1 MLMTSVAA
9 GEVSASAGQ
18 GSAELWRWSATRLA
32 HAIATAQISSREAVQ
47 SCLDRIAATNP
58 QLNALVE
65 VSAQEALDAAAEAD
79 RLVAAGGPLGPLHG
93 VPITTKINSD
103 QAGHVTTNGV
113 VALKDDVA
121 EADSPQVASL
131 RRAGAILV
139 GRSNTPAF
147 SFRWFTTNDVHGRTL
162 NPWNAT
168 RTPGGSS
175 GGAASSVA
183 AGMTPIAHGNDIGGS
198 VRYPGYVCGLVALRP
213 TVGRVSSMHRLP
225 QGLDPSPAFPA
236 MGVEGPLARSIE
248 DVRLALRC
256 MDAPDAR
263 DPIHVPGATAP
274 PPAPRPLQ
282 VGLVRDVGV
291 AAPTSAVNAALD
303 QAAAWL
309 GDAGYVV
316 EEVELPLLAEAYRL
330 WWLLVMEEFR
340 MVMPMVEQF
349 GDDGMKRAAEHYY
362 KVRAELIG
370 EEPGLPDYIR
380 GYGRR
385 ATLMRQLSEFM
396 DRYSTILTPVSAEQ
410 AFEQDADLVGVDR
423 MREVIA
429 AQWSMMAV
437 PLLGFP
443 GLAVPTGVAGGLPV
457 GVQLIGRRFDEEAL
471 LDAGAVIEARAG
483 SLTPIDPIEG

>member
-1 MLMTSVAA
+1 MTSVAP
-9 GEVSASAGQ
+9 GEVSVSDGK
-18 GSAELWRWSATRLA
+18 GSAELWRWPATRLA

-47 SCLDRIAATNP
+47 SCLDRIAAVNP
-58 QLNALVE
+58 QLNALAE

-79 RLVAAGGPLGPLHG
+79 RLVASGGPLGPLHG
-93 VPITTKINSD
+93 VPVTTKINSD

-113 VALKDDVA
+113 AALKDDVA

-147 SFRWFTTNDVHGRTL
+147 SFRWFTNNDIHGRTL
-162 NPWNAT
+162 NPWDVA

-175 GGAASSVA
+175 GGAGSSVA

-198 VRYPGYVCGLVALRP
+198 VRYPAYVCGVVGLRP

-225 QGLDPSPAFPA
+225 EGASPLPAFPL

-248 DVRLALRC
+248 DARLALRC
-256 MDAPDAR
+256 MAAPDAR
-263 DPIHVPGATAP
+263 DPVHVPGATAP
-274 PPAPRPLQ
+274 PPAPRPLR

-291 AAPTSAVNAALD
+291 ATSASAVDAALD

-349 GDDGMKRAAEHYY
+349 GDDAMKRAAQNYY
-362 KVRAELIG
+362 EVRAELFG
-370 EEPGLPDYIR
+370 GEPGLTDYMT

-385 ATLMRQLSEFM
+385 ATLMRQLGEFM
-396 DRYSTILTPVSAEQ
+396 DRYSTILLPVSAEQ
-410 AFEQDADLVGVDR
+410 ALEQDADLGGTDR

-437 PLLGFP
+437 PVLGFP
-443 GLAVPTGVAGGLPV
+443 GLSVPTGVAGGLPV
-457 GVQLIGRRFDEEAL
+457 GVQLVGRRFDEEAL

-483 SLTPIDPIEG
+483 TFTPIDPVAR

>member
-1 MLMTSVAA
+1 MTSVAP
-9 GEVSASAGQ
+9 GEVSASTGE
-18 GSAELWRWSATRLA
+18 GFVELWRWPAARLA

-47 SCLDRIAATNP
+47 SCLDRIAAVNP

-65 VSAQEALDAAAEAD
+65 VSAEEAREAAAEAD
-79 RLVAAGGPLGPLHG
+79 RQVAAGTPLAPLHG
-93 VPITTKINSD
+93 VPVTTKMNSD
-103 QAGHVTTNGV
+103 QAGHATTNGV
-113 VALKDDVA
+113 AALKDDVA
-121 EADSPQVASL
+121 EVDSPQVASL

-139 GRSNTPAF
+139 GRSNTPSF
-147 SFRWFTTNDVHGRTL
+147 SFRWITNNDIHGRTL
-162 NPWNAT
+162 NPWDAT

-198 VRYPGYVCGLVALRP
+198 VRYPAYACGVVGLRP

-225 QGLDPSPAFPA
+225 EGADPMLAFPS

-256 MDAPDAR
+256 MAAPDAR
-263 DPIHVPGATAP
+263 DPVHVPGVTAP
-274 PPAPRPLQ
+274 PPAPRPLR
-282 VGLVRDVGV
+282 VGMVRDVGV
-291 AAPTSAVNAALD
+291 AAPTSGVNAALD

-316 EEVELPLLAEAYRL
+316 EEVELPLLGEAYRL

-340 MVMPMVEQF
+340 LVMPMVEQF
-349 GDDGMKRAAEHYY
+349 GDDGIKRAAQHYY
-362 KVRAELIG
+362 QVRAEMFG
-370 EEPGLPDYIR
+370 EEPGLTRYMT

-385 ATLMRQLSEFM
+385 WTLIRQLSEFM
-396 DRYSTILTPVSAEQ
+396 ERYSTILLPVSSEQ

-443 GLAVPTGVAGGLPV
+443 GLAVPTGVADGLPV
-457 GVQLIGRRFDEEAL
+457 GVQLLGRRFDEEAL

-483 SLTPIDPIEG
+483 AFTPIDPVAR